1 MTDIEPMRP
10 RDSTASAPYVH
21 PNPLW
26 TATAVFS
33 ASLALIIGG
42 WAVLDHYL
50 RSRPVGEGE
59 LFSAEARGAAVEFE
73 LALDNGVEPWA
84 AVRSIRNRLQVESV
98 SVVTG
103 EGGYLDSSSDN
114 LVGEQL
120 GGYLADALRRDAFAA
135 IAEPLPDD
143 VSIDGVIEW
152 EAGDVL
158 YRVLAPLPTAEG
170 GLVVEYDV
178 SALLGRR
185 ASQAALRPVNLA
197 AGAASI
203 VLLVGTMLLMVARQ
217 GAQRRATEAAMEK
230 RFLESRSDQ
239 LEAYN
244 LELDRARSEAER
256 ALALAEET
264 NRIRSEFV
272 LMINHELRTPL
283 TSIVT
288 GSELLANRWDAINPE
303 DRATLLGD
311 VVADGRRLKELIT
324 QMLVVA
330 RIENRGLQYE
340 LRQVKIDTL
349 RAKLEQLSPR
359 TPLWPEGQE
368 MPAVLTDA
376 DTLAHLLV
384 SLADNARTHGA
395 SRVDISVA
403 EGLTFEPA
411 VETGK
416 RPESG
421 IYFLISDD
429 GPGIEGGFIDHIF
442 EKFEKKGRSSGT
454 GLGLYLAKLMV
465 EGIEGS
471 ISVRSGPEGTTM
483 AVGVPRWAR
492 QQLRVAV

>member
-1 MTDIEPMRP
+1 MRP
-10 RDSTASAPYVH
+10 RDPPVPAPYVRPH
-21 PNPLW
+21 PLW
-26 TATAVFS
+26 TTTAVFS
-33 ASLALIIGG
+33 AALALLIGG
-42 WAVLDHYL
+42 WAVFDHYV
-50 RSRPVGEGE
+50 RIRPVGEGE
-59 LFSAEARGAAVEFE
+59 LFSAEVRAAATEFE
-73 LALDNGVEPWA
+73 LALEAGTDPA
-84 AVRSIRNRLQVESV
+84 LAVRQIRNRLHVETV

-103 EGGYLDSSSDN
+103 EGIYLHSTSDN
-114 LVGEQL
+114 LVGGDL
-120 GGYLADALRRDAFAA
+120 TGYLESALARDAFAA
-135 IAEPLPDD
+135 IAEPLTDQ
-143 VSIDGVIEW
+143 VSIDGVVEW

-158 YRVLAPLPTAEG
+158 YRVLAPLPSKEG
-170 GLVVEYDV
+170 GLLIEYDI

-203 VLLVGTMLLMVARQ
+203 VLLGGTVLLMIARQ
-217 GAQRRATEAAMEK
+217 GAQRRATEAALE
-230 RFLESRSDQ
+230 RYFLERRSDE

-244 LELDRARSEAER
+244 LEVDRARDEAER

-288 GSELLANRWDAINPE
+288 GSELLANRWEEIEPE
-303 DRATLLGD
+303 DRQSLLGD

-340 LRQVKIDTL
+340 LRQVPVDTL
-349 RAKLEQLSPR
+349 RAKLEELSPR

-376 DTLAHLLV
+376 DTLAHLLI

-395 SRVDISVA
+395 TRVDISLV
-403 EGLTFEPA
+403 EGLTFEPT
-411 VETGK
+411 VEAGK

-421 IYFLISDD
+421 IYFLISDN
-429 GPGIEGGFIDHIF
+429 GPGIDAAFIQHIF

-471 ISVRSGPEGTTM
+471 ISVVSGPEGTVM